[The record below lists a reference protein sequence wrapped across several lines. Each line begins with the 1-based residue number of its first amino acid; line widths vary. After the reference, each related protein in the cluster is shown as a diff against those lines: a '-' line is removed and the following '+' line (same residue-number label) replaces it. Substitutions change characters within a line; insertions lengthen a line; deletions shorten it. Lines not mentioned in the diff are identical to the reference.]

1 MFRSIRYKLISLF
14 LIAVLTPLLVMRLI
28 AYPSAQKAIQE
39 TTTKNL
45 QLIGSEKASQVNAWL
60 SRLKNDAVHA
70 ASNPFVIS
78 AVELTDSDADTIARF
93 LFQIPCGAGFHSFMI
108 CDVSGNVRLSSN
120 ERTIGFNIAAFDG
133 FRHAAGGETYV
144 SESESP
150 VFYDT
155 RVHERD
161 TGALPALLISV
172 PVKNVDGQVAGVLMF
187 QADGS
192 DLTLLMQER
201 RYGDRYDSYVVNQHG
216 VMITESDFADHR
228 NPPDFL
234 KRRTPGAWTVVD
246 PQTGEFTRSVASCLN
261 GENGFDVHGYRN
273 YAGENVVGV
282 WHWIPE
288 LKWGVIAE
296 IPADE
301 VFLAMDKVKN
311 SIFKVLSYL
320 TIAGVVLAVAGIAF
334 AFVIGQKI
342 AYPIMELT
350 AATRKMSAGDLSQ
363 RVRLRTQDELR
374 ELADAFNIM
383 AKSMR
388 EKTGTLQETSNFL
401 QSILVGSTEHSII
414 AADLDGTI
422 LAFNEGAK
430 RMFGYEPER
439 LVAKST
445 IDVLYTKKDV
455 ESGNVHKM
463 LETTRADGC
472 YKNEMQLIRENGEIF
487 TGYGTVTTRQT
498 TRGEPSGFVMII
510 RDITEQKLLERELQS
525 YMMQLE
531 KIVEERTQKLRASE
545 EKYRRLFETSKDAV
559 FFCDTEC
566 QFIDMNQ
573 AGVDLFGYDTKNE
586 ILKLNLV
593 QHLFYSPAA
602 GEAIKEM
609 VGRNGFVKDYEVEL
623 KKKNDTRV
631 PCLMTSNLRRGER
644 NNIIGYEGIIID
656 LTERKKIER
665 EKDIMNNIN
674 KILASNLD
682 IREVYKS
689 FSEELN
695 EVIDFDRMSITLI
708 DEKRDEFLIFA
719 VSKDYHDSQLK
730 EGMYYSKYG
739 TLAGKVVDHGK
750 VYMVTDTSQG
760 SFSTDPILF
769 KEGIKSRLSIPLIC
783 KGEIIGSLNFGSK
796 NVRNYSE
803 NHVEIV
809 QKIAPQLAIAIDNT
823 CLFDKIKDSEE
834 KYRNLVEDIEDVIF
848 RLDKRGRYLFLNS
861 ALKNVTGYD
870 PREFYENPSIAIE
883 MVSRDDRE
891 LVRETTRKILS
902 GEFKVSKDLEY
913 RIKCKNGNELWI
925 SQNTYPIKDKK
936 GNILGIEGIMRDITD
951 SKKIEEQIRRSERLA
966 SIGELAAS
974 IAHEIRNPLGAIS
987 NSVGMLKRDLSL
999 RGDDQKLF
1007 NMVIEETDRLNSI
1020 ITNFLTFA
1028 HPAEY
1033 HFVRSDIL
1041 EIIDETLFLL
1051 EQDVR
1056 FHEEIRI
1063 VKMYA
1068 NDVPK
1073 VYVDRNWIRKV
1084 FWNLL
1089 INSIDAMPRG
1099 GKIFIRVRKP
1109 NRPDRSEIEIV
1120 IADTGSGIPPE
1131 IIRKIFEPFFTT
1143 KKSKG
1148 TGLGLSIVH
1157 RIVDNHGGV
1166 IDVRSKLN
1174 KGTTFTVR
1182 LPIKNQHMKAV
1193 SVWESIPQQ
1202 IPVKG

>member
-1 MFRSIRYKLISLF
+1 MFRSIKYKLISLF

-39 TTTKNL
+39 TTIKNL
-45 QLIGSEKASQVNAWL
+45 QLIGSEKVSQVNAWL
-60 SRLKNDAVHA
+60 NRLKGDAEHA
-70 ASNPFVIS
+70 ARNLFVVS
-78 AVELTDSDADTIARF
+78 AVDFTDTDAGTISQF
-93 LFQIPCGAGFHSFMI
+93 LSHIPCSAGFLTFMI
-108 CDVSGNVRLSSN
+108 SDVSGNVRLSTDK
-120 ERTIGFNIAAFDG
+120 RVIGLNIVDIDG
-133 FRHAAGGETYV
+133 FGYAIKGKTYV
-144 SESESP
+144 SDIKSP

-155 RVHERD
+155 DESGKK
-161 TGALPALLISV
+161 TGRLPALYISV
-172 PVKNVDGQVAGVLMF
+172 PVKNEDEHVVGVIMF
-187 QADGS
+187 QADGTVLNS
-192 DLTLLMQER
+192 IMQER
-201 RYGDRYDSYVVNQHG
+201 RYGYTYDSYVINQHG
-216 VMITESDFADHR
+216 LRITESSFTGHIHSADITGKE
-228 NPPDFL
+228 PS
-234 KRRTPGAWTVVD
+234 GEWAVVE
-246 PQTGEFTRSVASCLN
+246 PHTREYTRSVASCLN
-261 GENGFDVHGYRN
+261 GEDGFDVNGYMN
-273 YAGENVVGV
+273 HAGENVVGV
-282 WHWIPE
+282 WYWIPE

-301 VFLAMDKVKN
+301 VLLAMNNIKN
-311 SIFKVLSYL
+311 SIFDVLSYL
-320 TIAGVVLAVAGIAF
+320 TITGVILAIAGIAF

-363 RVRLRTQDELR
+363 SVKMRTQDEIR
-374 ELADAFNIM
+374 ELADAFNIL
-383 AKSMR
+383 AESMR
-388 EKTGTLQETSNFL
+388 EKTNTLQETSNFL
-401 QSILVGSTEHSII
+401 NSILVGSTEHSII

-430 RMFGYEPER
+430 RMFGYGPEK
-439 LVAKST
+439 LIAKST
-445 IDVLYTKKDV
+445 VEILYTKKDV
-455 ESGNVHKM
+455 ESGNVRKM
-463 LETTRADGC
+463 LETTRAAGR
-472 YKNEMQLIRENGEIF
+472 YKKEMQLVRKNGEVF
-487 TGYGTVTTRQT
+487 TAYGTVTTRQT
-498 TRGEPSGFVMII
+498 THGEPNGFVIII
-510 RDITEQKLLERELQS
+510 RDITEQKLLEQELQS
-525 YMMQLE
+525 YMVKLE
-531 KIVEERTQKLRASE
+531 KIVEERTQKLRVSE

-586 ILKLNLV
+586 ILKLNLI
-593 QHLFYSPAA
+593 QHLFFSPVA
-602 GEAIKEM
+602 GKTIKEM
-609 VGRNGFVKDYEVEL
+609 VGRNGFIKDYEVEL
-623 KKKNDTRV
+623 KKKDGIRV
-631 PCLMTSNLRRGER
+631 PCLMTSNLRRDER

-656 LTERKKIER
+656 LTERKRIER

-695 EVIDFDRMSITLI
+695 KVIDFDRMSITLL

-719 VSKDYHDSQLK
+719 VSKDYRDSRLE
-730 EGMYYSKYG
+730 EGMHYSKYG
-739 TLAGKVVDHGK
+739 TLAGKVVDNGE

-769 KEGIKSRLSIPLIC
+769 KEGIKSRLSFPLIC
-783 KGEIIGSLNFGSK
+783 KGEIIGSLNFGSN

-803 NHVEIV
+803 NHVEII

-823 CLFDKIKDSEE
+823 CLFDKIKESEE

-848 RLDKRGRYLFLNS
+848 RLDKKGRYLFLNN
-861 ALKNVTGYD
+861 ALRNVTGYN
-870 PREFYENPSIAIE
+870 PREFYENPAIAMEIIHK
-883 MVSRDDRE
+883 DDGE
-891 LVRETTRKILS
+891 FVRETTRRVLS
-902 GEFKVSKDLEY
+902 GELKASKDLEY
-913 RIKCKNGNELWI
+913 RIYCKNGDELWV
-925 SQNTYPIKDKK
+925 SQNTYPIKNKK
-936 GNILGIEGIMRDITD
+936 GNIVGIEGIMRDITD

-999 RGDDQKLF
+999 KGDDQRLF
-1007 NMVIEETDRLNSI
+1007 DMVVEETDRLNSI

-1033 HFVRSDIL
+1033 HFIRSDIP

-1051 EQDVR
+1051 EQDER
-1056 FHEEIRI
+1056 FHKEIRV

-1084 FWNLL
+1084 FWNLFV
-1089 INSIDAMPRG
+1089 NSIDAMPRG

-1109 NRPDRSEIEIV
+1109 KSSDKNEIEIV
-1120 IADTGSGIPPE
+1120 IADTGLGIPPE

-1166 IDVRSKLN
+1166 IDVRSKQN
-1174 KGTTFTVR
+1174 KGTIFTLR
-1182 LPIKNQHMKAV
+1182 LPIKNKQMQAV
-1193 SVWESIPQQ
+1193 SV
-1202 IPVKG
+1202 